1 MEARGLGALVE
12 ASTPPWLPHGSRD
25 RARKGPQQEAPKMSP
40 RGGRR
45 SPRGSRNESQII
57 QNRGPEP
64 MTENAL
70 QKVSKSR
77 PSELPK
83 QGFRIGG
90 VAKIMISKG
99 REKYTKK
106 LPKVVPKSKE
116 NRFSFGSRRVPQNGD
131 AKTIDK
137 ASTHTPKGSQIEP
150 KMGSQIGELL
160 PPGPLGCPQMH
171 SRRPW
176 AGSVGAPV
184 PNFLDF
190 GRILGL
196 CRHDL

>member
-1 MEARGLGALVE
+1 
-12 ASTPPWLPHGSRD
+12 
-25 RARKGPQQEAPKMSP
+25 
-40 RGGRR
+40 
-45 SPRGSRNESQII
+45 
-57 QNRGPEP
+57 

-77 PSELPK
+77 SSELPK
-83 QGFRIGG
+83 QGFCIGG

-116 NRFSFGSRRVPQNGD
+116 NRLSFGSRRVPKNGD

-137 ASTHTPKGSQIEP
+137 ASTHTPKASQIEP

-160 PPGPLGCPQMH
+160 PPGPPGCP
-171 SRRPW
+171 RCTLEGLGRALW
-176 AGSVGAPV
+176 GRLGSIS
-184 PNFLDF
+184 L
-190 GRILGL
+190 ILGGFGDYIVVTFEDCGFCVPYFL
-196 CRHDL
+196 RLS